1 MSSSSSSVTLPH
13 TRHSLNLHRARCSV
27 AARMGVVDLRKAA
40 AERARDHSDAV
51 FMDPESTREENEEA
65 IRARKRART
74 KLEEAEDSLSK
85 CAARM
90 AELGGQPEQRQG
102 AEQEQ
107 EEEDQ
112 QQQQEQEEK

>member
-1 MSSSSSSVTLPH
+1 
-13 TRHSLNLHRARCSV
+13 
-27 AARMGVVDLRKAA
+27 MGVVDLRKAA

-90 AELGGQPEQRQG
+90 AALVQPEQRQG
-102 AEQEQ
+102 EEK
-107 EEEDQ
+107 EEEK
-112 QQQQEQEEK
+112 EQEEK